1 MSRYPLGQ
9 TVTLSTSVKDGSG
22 ALTAATA
29 ISLILRNPDG
39 TTQNYPAI
47 VNDDLGL
54 YHLDLTVT
62 DLPDAG
68 HYTYEWNVSV
78 AGAGDGIDYGELDVF
93 DPFAD
98 GETVVLTLQDAKLAL
113 NATESDHDAEI
124 RSYIDSAEGII
135 AARCGPL
142 VPTTLTKRVYGG
154 KVLLLPTTPVVELVS
169 VTPVLGTELTVT
181 DLWLTDA
188 GTVER
193 IDGYPFT
200 YRLYDV
206 EYVAGRAVIP
216 VDLYDAV
223 RELLIHLWGPQRGR
237 MPSPNRPAPPAPSA
251 AYLLPYRVQA
261 LIEPHRQ
268 SGP

>member
-9 TVTLSTSVKDGSG
+9 TVTLSTTVKDGSG
-22 ALTAATA
+22 ALTAASA

-39 TTQNYPAI
+39 TTQTYLGI
-47 VNDDLGL
+47 VNDGLGL
-54 YHLDLTVT
+54 YHLDLTLT

-68 HYTYEWNVSV
+68 HYAYEWNVSV
-78 AGAGDGIDYGELDVF
+78 AGAGDGVDYGELDVF

-98 GETVVLTLQDAKLAL
+98 GETVVLTLQDAKTAL
-113 NATESDHDAEI
+113 NVTETDSDAEI

-142 VPTTLTKRVYGG
+142 APTTLTKRVYGG

-200 YRLYDV
+200 NRLYDV
-206 EYVAGRAVIP
+206 EYVAGRAVVP

-237 MPSPNRPAPPAPSA
+237 MPGPRPTAPEPSA
-251 AYLLPYRVQA
+251 AYLLPYRVQT

-268 SGP
+268 IGP